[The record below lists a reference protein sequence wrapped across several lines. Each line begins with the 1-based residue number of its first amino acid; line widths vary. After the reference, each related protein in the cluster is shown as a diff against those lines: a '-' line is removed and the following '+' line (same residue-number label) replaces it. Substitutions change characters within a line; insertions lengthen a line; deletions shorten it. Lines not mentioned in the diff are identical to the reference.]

1 MVPLHRPRLGHTCSV
16 GKDGSAVQDH
26 RGRVLVEPI
35 SVRSFVLRFAIAGFV
50 ALVFVVMLT
59 AVASRRV
66 GTEQAIDEA
75 KRVAFVSASGIVAP
89 LLDDD
94 VVAMDRAALDRVDAA
109 VRDFVLQGSLVRVKI
124 WSEDGTIVYSDE
136 PRLIGEQFEL
146 QDDELGVL
154 TGDDPVAEVSD
165 LSKPENRYETE
176 SKLLEVYS
184 RAETLSGAPLL
195 FEAYFRYSGVTAVG
209 RHLWAQFAPIT
220 IGALIVLELVQIP
233 LAWSMARRLQSSQQ
247 EQERLLRHALDA
259 SDAERRRIAGDL
271 HDGVVQE
278 LTGVSLALAAQG
290 RGDAITPQQAL
301 DASAAIR
308 SSIKSL
314 RSLLVEIYPA
324 NLQEEGLQSAVG
336 DLLNALAPR
345 GIATRLV
352 ADLGTTDI
360 DPEAAA
366 LAYRATQEALRNVV
380 SHAAATEVRVTLDVD
395 GGVLRLVVDD
405 NGRGFSTDTLG
416 ERAEHGHVGL
426 LSLAGLAADLGGSMQ
441 VRSTPGTGTR
451 VQVLIPIDDRMSQ

>member
-1 MVPLHRPRLGHTCSV
+1 V
-16 GKDGSAVQDH
+16 GCATGETEQVGENRSAVQDH

-35 SVRSFVLRFAIAGFV
+35 SVGSFVVRFAIAGFV
-50 ALVFVVMLT
+50 ALVFVAMFT
-59 AVASRRV
+59 AVASRRI

-89 LLDDD
+89 FLDDD
-94 VVAMDRAALDRVDAA
+94 VVAMDRAALDQVDTA

-124 WSEDGTIVYSDE
+124 WRRDGTIVYSDE
-136 PRLIGEQFEL
+136 PRLIGEQFDL
-146 QDDELGVL
+146 DEDERAVL
-154 TGDDPVAEVSD
+154 AGDEQVAEVSD
-165 LSKPENRYETE
+165 LSKPENRYESE

-184 RAETLSGAPLL
+184 RAETASGTPLL
-195 FEAYFRYSGVTAVG
+195 FEAYFRYSGVTDVG

-220 IGALIVLELVQIP
+220 LGALIVLELVQIP

-247 EQERLLRHALDA
+247 EHERLLRHALEA

-290 RGDAITPQQAL
+290 RGDSISPQQAL
-301 DASAAIR
+301 EASSAIR

-324 NLQEEGLQSAVG
+324 NLKEEGLESALG
-336 DLLNALAPR
+336 DLLNGLAAR

-352 ADLGTTDI
+352 TDLDATEI

-366 LAYRATQEALRNVV
+366 LAYRAAQEALRNVV

-395 GGVLRLVVDD
+395 DGSLRLVVDD
-405 NGRGFSTDTLG
+405 NGRGFSTDTLDAS
-416 ERAEHGHVGL
+416 AEDGHVGL
-426 LSLAGLAADLGGSMQ
+426 RSLAGLAADLGGSLE
-441 VRSTPGTGTR
+441 VRSAPGTGTR
-451 VQVLIPIDDRMSQ
+451 VQISIPIDDKMRP